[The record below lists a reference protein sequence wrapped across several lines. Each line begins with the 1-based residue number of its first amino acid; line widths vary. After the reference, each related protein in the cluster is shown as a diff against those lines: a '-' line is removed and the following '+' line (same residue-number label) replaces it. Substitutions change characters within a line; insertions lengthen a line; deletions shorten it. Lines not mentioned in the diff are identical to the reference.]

1 MSYRKLHL
9 TAAALITVLTF
20 LATSCSAPQ
29 VRETPP
35 EEKLAQA
42 RTDIEKRRLEAAKE
56 KLEGLKFIT
65 AGTRL
70 GGEVQFLL
78 AETLYR
84 QGELAEAEVG
94 YETYLLSYPGGPF
107 AEKALFYQALSEIRQ
122 IEKIHL
128 GFFSFKR
135 YIPHDRDVSVLRD
148 ARVFFEQYLKS
159 YPDGQWAGEAEERVT
174 QLLTKEGEHELDIVS
189 FYLRRKEHRAALAR
203 AQRVLENKFPEPIL
217 DRARELVLEAK
228 EALPETESGD
238 GS

>member
-1 MSYRKLHL
+1 MSYKKLHF

-20 LATSCSAPQ
+20 LATSCSTPQ

-84 QGELAEAEVG
+84 QGELAEAEAG

-107 AEKALFYQALSEIRQ
+107 AEKALFYQALSKIRQ

-128 GFFSFKR
+128 GFFSLKR
-135 YIPHDRDVSVLRD
+135 YIPHDRDVSILRD
-148 ARVFFEQYLKS
+148 ARVFFEQYLQN

-174 QLLTKEGEHELDIVS
+174 ELLTKEGEHELDIVS
-189 FYLRRKEHRAALAR
+189 FYLRKKKPRAALAR

-228 EALPETESGD
+228 EALPEAESGD

>member
-1 MSYRKLHL
+1 MSYKKLHL
-9 TAAALITVLTF
+9 TTAAFITVLTF

-42 RTDIEKRRLEAAKE
+42 RTDMEKRRHQAAQE
-56 KLEGLKFIT
+56 KLEELKFVT

-78 AETLYR
+78 AETLYK
-84 QGELAEAEVG
+84 QGELAEAEVS

-107 AEKALFYQALSEIRQ
+107 AEKALFNQALSKVRQ
-122 IEKIHL
+122 IEKIRL

-135 YIPHDRDVSVLRD
+135 YIPHDRDVSVLRE
-148 ARVFFEQYLKS
+148 ARGLFQQYLLG
-159 YPDGQWAGEAEERVT
+159 YPDGQWTGEAQERVT
-174 QLLTKEGEHELDIVS
+174 ELLTKEGEHELDIVS
-189 FYLRRKEHRAALAR
+189 FYLRKKEPRAALAR
-203 AQRVLENKFPEPIL
+203 AQRVLESPFPEPIQ
-217 DRARELVLEAK
+217 DRARELVREAS
-228 EALPETESGD
+228 EALPEKESGN

>member
-1 MSYRKLHL
+1 MSYKKLHL
-9 TAAALITVLTF
+9 TAAALITVLIF
-20 LATSCSAPQ
+20 LATSCSTPL
-29 VRETPP
+29 VREAPP

-42 RTDIEKRRLEAAKE
+42 RTDIKKRRLEAAKE

-107 AEKALFYQALSEIRQ
+107 AEKALFYQALSKIRQ
-122 IEKIHL
+122 IEKVHL

-135 YIPHDRDVSVLRD
+135 YIPHDRDLSILRE
-148 ARVFFEQYLKS
+148 ARVLFEQYLRS
-159 YPDGQWAGEAEERVT
+159 YPDGQWTGEAQEKAT
-174 QLLTKEGEHELDIVS
+174 ALLTKEGEHELNIVS
-189 FYLRRKEHRAALAR
+189 FYLKKKKTRAALAR
-203 AQRVLENKFPEPIL
+203 AQRVLENQFPEPIL
-217 DRARELVLEAK
+217 DRARELVREAK
-228 EALPETESGD
+228 EALPETGSGD

>member
-1 MSYRKLHL
+1 MSYKKLHL

-20 LATSCSAPQ
+20 LATSCAAPQ
-29 VRETPP
+29 VSEMPP

-42 RTDIEKRRLEAAKE
+42 RTDMDKRRLEAAKE
-56 KLEGLKFIT
+56 KLEGLKFVT

-84 QGELAEAEVG
+84 QGALAEAEVG

-107 AEKALFYQALSEIRQ
+107 AEKALFNQALSKVRQ
-122 IEKIHL
+122 LEKIHL

-135 YIPHDRDVSVLRD
+135 YIPHDRDVSVLRE
-148 ARVFFEQYLKS
+148 ARVLFEQYLQG
-159 YPDGQWAGEAEERVT
+159 YPDGQWAAEAKERAT
-174 QLLTKEGEHELDIVS
+174 ELLTKEGEHELDIVS
-189 FYLRRKEHRAALAR
+189 FYIRKDEPRAALAR
-203 AQRVLENKFPEPIL
+203 AQRVLENQFPEPIL